1 MDPPSGYGAV
11 AEPDWVEPDLLLD
24 EEWSWCIFFHCRATF
39 PFQVFLVVVVV
50 VEGVDAVEV
59 TEVAS
64 DTVMPPAEVA
74 DVEDVRESTV
84 AADEAFRDLVAG
96 EWPVGERLR
105 DRVIFR
111 LKM

>member
-1 MDPPSGYGAV
+1 M
-11 AEPDWVEPDLLLD
+11 
-24 EEWSWCIFFHCRATF
+24 
-39 PFQVFLVVVVV
+39 VVVV

-96 EWPVGERLR
+96 E
-105 DRVIFR
+105 
-111 LKM
+111 

>member
-1 MDPPSGYGAV
+1 M
-11 AEPDWVEPDLLLD
+11 
-24 EEWSWCIFFHCRATF
+24 
-39 PFQVFLVVVVV
+39 VVVV

-64 DTVMPPAEVA
+64 DTVMPPEVA

-96 EWPVGERLR
+96 ECPVGERLR

-111 LKM
+111 LKICKFKVNSGKSNVKYRVLAMCSVNLKMHIVLQHLTYIKFTVNL

>member
-11 AEPDWVEPDLLLD
+11 AEPDCVDPDLLLD
-24 EEWSWCIFFHCRATF
+24 DEWSWCIFFHCLATF

-50 VEGVDAVEV
+50 VVVVDGVEAVEV

-64 DTVMPPAEVA
+64 DTVMPDVVPEV
-74 DVEDVRESTV
+74 DDVRESTV

-96 EWPVGERLR
+96 E
-105 DRVIFR
+105 
-111 LKM
+111 

>member
-1 MDPPSGYGAV
+1 M
-11 AEPDWVEPDLLLD
+11 LD

-64 DTVMPPAEVA
+64 DTVMPPEVA

-96 EWPVGERLR
+96 ECPVGERLR

-111 LKM
+111 LKI

>member
-1 MDPPSGYGAV
+1 M
-11 AEPDWVEPDLLLD
+11 
-24 EEWSWCIFFHCRATF
+24 
-39 PFQVFLVVVVV
+39 VVVV

-111 LKM
+111 LKICKFKVNSGKSNVIGF